1 MIVSISIGIHNID
14 TVTANNQYP
23 ARIRFAKAQNSTHR
37 RVSWT
42 FRRNFFFYTLLLSAN
57 ASASI
62 FNSFF
67 SVLLIFQTLS
77 LVSVDA
83 AGSWCACQ
91 TNETVNQLFFFF
103 LQRLRI
109 RLGAPTLDSLRPT
122 QSQSQSRWTAVNLCD
137 FIFHIHLF
145 SIALPPC
152 DVECYFLFSFIF
164 INNFFFF
171 FVW

>member
-14 TVTANNQYP
+14 TVTASNQYP

-91 TNETVNQLFFFF
+91 TNETVNQLFFSFF
-103 LQRLRI
+103 SGYAYVWALQRSIASDR
-109 RLGAPTLDSLRPT
+109 RRVRVSPGERP
-122 QSQSQSRWTAVNLCD
+122 L
-137 FIFHIHLF
+137 IFAILF
-145 SIALPPC
+145 S
-152 DVECYFLFSFIF
+152 VFTYFLLPCHRVMWNAIFYFLSFS
-164 INNFFFF
+164 
-171 FVW
+171 